1 MTSPDPEIDGG
12 LPWIR
17 GVDPAAGTR
26 PGSRQDPAQEPTPK
40 PPGSRGGSD
49 PATNLGTDFTEEKP
63 ALEPTS
69 RKRNPPRNRLH
80 SRETRPPSKKVT
92 SPAVQRKHPFP
103 SHDEDLACVTMGNFF
118 VPIELRCVFLRES
131 LPSLPTNKTLLLF
144 PRKAVGA
151 FFPTKAQDG
160 FSHHNRTLLAN
171 SQRSRPT
178 DDPDLVSLSFAPF

>member
-17 GVDPAAGTR
+17 GVDPAPGTR

-69 RKRNPPRNRLH
+69 RKRNPAEISLLEGKKGVR
-80 SRETRPPSKKVT
+80 TPPIT
-92 SPAVQRKHPFP
+92 SCFYLFWW
-103 SHDEDLACVTMGNFF
+103 SFLLAC
-118 VPIELRCVFLRES
+118 L
-131 LPSLPTNKTLLLF
+131 
-144 PRKAVGA
+144 
-151 FFPTKAQDG
+151 
-160 FSHHNRTLLAN
+160 
-171 SQRSRPT
+171 
-178 DDPDLVSLSFAPF
+178 

>member
-69 RKRNPPRNRLH
+69 RQRSPAAWVGRRDGERTSRPFDTKGVGGSATGGRTCPTLTSGTRWKR
-80 SRETRPPSKKVT
+80 PSK
-92 SPAVQRKHPFP
+92 
-103 SHDEDLACVTMGNFF
+103 
-118 VPIELRCVFLRES
+118 
-131 LPSLPTNKTLLLF
+131 
-144 PRKAVGA
+144 
-151 FFPTKAQDG
+151 
-160 FSHHNRTLLAN
+160 
-171 SQRSRPT
+171 
-178 DDPDLVSLSFAPF
+178 

>member
-1 MTSPDPEIDGG
+1 MTRGGPTGVGSDPGSPTSISIIYRSRGMTSPDPEIDGG

-69 RKRNPPRNRLH
+69 RKRNPAAFQKCYVAKCTTQAALPF
-80 SRETRPPSKKVT
+80 SRRRPCLCHHGKLFCAHRIALSLPQGK
-92 SPAVQRKHPFP
+92 PPFP
-103 SHDEDLACVTMGNFF
+103 TDE
-118 VPIELRCVFLRES
+118 
-131 LPSLPTNKTLLLF
+131 
-144 PRKAVGA
+144 
-151 FFPTKAQDG
+151 Q
-160 FSHHNRTLLAN
+160 N
-171 SQRSRPT
+171 SP
-178 DDPDLVSLSFAPF
+178 LVSTKSGRCFFSDKGAGRFLTPQPDTSC

>member
-69 RKRNPPRNRLH
+69 PKRNPAAFQKCYVAKCTTQAPLPF
-80 SRETRPPSKKVT
+80 SRRRPCLCHHGKLFCAHRVALCLPQGK
-92 SPAVQRKHPFP
+92 PPFP
-103 SHDEDLACVTMGNFF
+103 TDE
-118 VPIELRCVFLRES
+118 
-131 LPSLPTNKTLLLF
+131 
-144 PRKAVGA
+144 
-151 FFPTKAQDG
+151 Q
-160 FSHHNRTLLAN
+160 N
-171 SQRSRPT
+171 SP
-178 DDPDLVSLSFAPF
+178 LVSTKSGRCFFSDKGAGRFLIPQPDTSC